1 MQTHGAPSGRSLLI
15 FLCCLVPLAALGATL
30 FLHTPTALTGAIA
43 LLVLVPIA
51 YQLLTE
57 T

>member
-1 MQTHGAPSGRSLLI
+1 MQTHGVPSGRSLLI

-30 FLHTPTALTGAIA
+30 FLHTPGALTGTIA
-43 LLVLVPIA
+43 LLVLLPIA
-51 YQLLTE
+51 YRLLAE